1 VRSKWLFRHPNF
13 RFAVCGYAADNA
25 DKDELAMPRR
35 LAVHPPFSQYS
46 RVAAQRRK
54 PSRDHL
60 GGGQPPGGGLCLFF
74 AALATRLGVGFVGL
88 PIGIIVVA
96 GPRVNLRPANLTAEG
111 P

>member
-1 VRSKWLFRHPNF
+1 MHMITVGKAVANQRRMSWLGLGDLRRIR
-13 RFAVCGYAADNA
+13 RFGSI
-25 DKDELAMPRR
+25 PG
-35 LAVHPPFSQYS
+35 
-46 RVAAQRRK
+46 VAAQRRK